1 MARRIRQRKL
11 KNPTITIIGEGATER
26 YYFTHLKRL
35 RGYNYVC
42 KPRNF
47 TEQTFDEMRKQIERV
62 LADNGIAVCV
72 FDADVTRTRPAE
84 KIKYDDMR
92 RKYAKNPSVILC
104 DSMPS
109 IEFWFLLHY
118 LNTNRYFATSDDVI
132 TVLRRF
138 ITDFSKHQSFLSKE
152 IWVSELMRN
161 DKLGFAIS
169 RAIKLNAGE
178 SYSNIYKLFGV
189 LEQNYNY
196 SQLMTIDIQLCS
208 TAQLQKKDLIGIPID
223 RKAL

>member
-1 MARRIRQRKL
+1 MARRIRERKL

-47 TEQTFDEMRKQIERV
+47 TEQTFDEMRKQIERL

-72 FDADVTRTRPAE
+72 FDADVTYTRPAE
-84 KIKYDDMR
+84 KAKFEDLK
-92 RKYAKNPSVILC
+92 RKYADNPAVILC

-132 TVLRRF
+132 DVLHHYMPN
-138 ITDFSKHQSFLSKE
+138 FSKHQSFLSKE
-152 IWVSELMRN
+152 AWVSELLADNRL
-161 DKLGFAIS
+161 DTAI
-169 RAIKLNAGE
+169 ANVNTIDMEGE
-178 SYSNIYKLFGV
+178 SYSRLPK
-189 LEQNYNY
+189 
-196 SQLMTIDIQLCS
+196 
-208 TAQLQKKDLIGIPID
+208 
-223 RKAL
+223 

>member
-1 MARRIRQRKL
+1 MARRIRERKL

-84 KIKYDDMR
+84 KAKFEDLK
-92 RKYAKNPSVILC
+92 RKYADNPAVILC

-132 TVLRRF
+132 DALHRYMPN
-138 ITDFSKHQSFLSKE
+138 FSKHQSFLSKE
-152 IWVSELMRN
+152 AWVSELLADNRL
-161 DKLGFAIS
+161 DTAI
-169 RAIKLNAGE
+169 ANANTIDMEGE
-178 SYSNIYKLFGV
+178 SYSRLPKLFEIKNIYK
-189 LEQNYNY
+189 
-196 SQLMTIDIQLCS
+196 
-208 TAQLQKKDLIGIPID
+208 P
-223 RKAL
+223 

>member
-1 MARRIRQRKL
+1 MARKIKEREL

-47 TEQTFDEMRKQIERV
+47 TEQTFDEMQKQIDRV

-72 FDADVTRTRPAE
+72 FDADVTRTRPVE

-138 ITDFSKHQSFLSKE
+138 IPNFSKHQSFLSKDT
-152 IWVSELMRN
+152 WVSELMRN

-196 SQLMTIDIQLCS
+196 S
-208 TAQLQKKDLIGIPID
+208 
-223 RKAL
+223 

>member
-1 MARRIRQRKL
+1 MARRIKERKL

-35 RGYNYVC
+35 CGYSYVC

-47 TEQTFDEMRKQIERV
+47 TEQTFDEMQKQIERV

-84 KIKYDDMR
+84 KAKFEDMR
-92 RKYAKNPSVILC
+92 RKYADNPAVILC

-132 TVLRRF
+132 DVLHRYMPN
-138 ITDFSKHQSFLSKE
+138 FSKHQSFLSKE
-152 IWVSELMRN
+152 AWVSELLNDDKMRQA
-161 DKLGFAIS
+161 AI
-169 RAIKLNAGE
+169 RAEGLKEGE
-178 SYSNIYKLFGV
+178 SYTNLHILFNE
-189 LEQNYNY
+189 L
-196 SQLMTIDIQLCS
+196 DFP
-208 TAQLQKKDLIGIPID
+208 K
-223 RKAL
+223 

>member
-1 MARRIRQRKL
+1 MARRIKEREL

-35 RGYNYVC
+35 RGYNYTC

-47 TEQTFDEMRKQIERV
+47 TEQTFDEMQKQIDRV

-84 KIKYDDMR
+84 KIKYDDVR

-138 ITDFSKHQSFLSKE
+138 IPDFSKHQSFLSKDT
-152 IWVSELMRN
+152 WVSALLSDNRLN
-161 DKLGFAIS
+161 TALDNANAIGTE
-169 RAIKLNAGE
+169 GE
-178 SYSNIYKLFGV
+178 SYSKLPK
-189 LEQNYNY
+189 L
-196 SQLMTIDIQLCS
+196 
-208 TAQLQKKDLIGIPID
+208 GIFS
-223 RKAL
+223 

>member
-1 MARRIRQRKL
+1 MARRIKEREL
-11 KNPTITIIGEGATER
+11 KNPMITIIGEGATER

-47 TEQTFDEMRKQIERV
+47 TEQTFDEMQKQIDRV

-72 FDADVTRTRPAE
+72 FDADVTRTRSAE
-84 KIKYDDMR
+84 KTKFEDMKR
-92 RKYAKNPSVILC
+92 RYANNPAVILC

-132 TVLRRF
+132 IVLRRYISNF
-138 ITDFSKHQSFLSKE
+138 CKHQSFLSKE
-152 IWVSELMRN
+152 VWVSELLTDGKMN
-161 DKLGFAIS
+161 QAII
-169 RAIKLNAGE
+169 RAKELNAGE
-178 SYSNIYKLFGV
+178 SYTNLHLLFNELDSN
-189 LEQNYNY
+189 NN
-196 SQLMTIDIQLCS
+196 
-208 TAQLQKKDLIGIPID
+208 
-223 RKAL
+223 

>member
-1 MARRIRQRKL
+1 MARRIKEREL

-47 TEQTFDEMRKQIERV
+47 AEQTFDEMQKQIDRV

-84 KIKYDDMR
+84 KIKYDNMR

-196 SQLMTIDIQLCS
+196 S
-208 TAQLQKKDLIGIPID
+208 
-223 RKAL
+223 

>member
-1 MARRIRQRKL
+1 MARRIKEREL

-26 YYFTHLKRL
+26 YYFTHLKRMS
-35 RGYNYVC
+35 GYNYIC

-47 TEQTFDEMRKQIERV
+47 TEQTFDEMQKQIDRV

-72 FDADVTRTRPAE
+72 FDADVTRIRPAE
-84 KIKYDDMR
+84 KLKYDDMC

-138 ITDFSKHQSFLSKE
+138 IPDFSKRQSFLSKE
-152 IWVSELMRN
+152 TWVSEL
-161 DKLGFAIS
+161 
-169 RAIKLNAGE
+169 IKGNRLNIAVANSILVGSFGE
-178 SYSNIYKLFGV
+178 SYTNI
-189 LEQNYNY
+189 
-196 SQLMTIDIQLCS
+196 
-208 TAQLQKKDLIGIPID
+208 
-223 RKAL
+223 

>member
-1 MARRIRQRKL
+1 MARKIKERKL

-35 RGYNYVC
+35 RGYNYIC

-47 TEQTFDEMRKQIERV
+47 TEQTFDEMQRQIDRV

-84 KIKYDDMR
+84 KAKFEDMK
-92 RKYAKNPSVILC
+92 RKYADNSAVLLC

-132 TVLRRF
+132 DALHRYMPN
-138 ITDFSKHQSFLSKE
+138 FSKHQSFLSKE
-152 IWVSELMRN
+152 AWVLELITDNRI
-161 DKLGFAIS
+161 DKAI
-169 RAIKLNAGE
+169 ANANSIGLDGE
-178 SYSNIYKLFGV
+178 SYSRLPKLF
-189 LEQNYNY
+189 QII
-196 SQLMTIDIQLCS
+196 TI
-208 TAQLQKKDLIGIPID
+208 
-223 RKAL
+223 

>member
-1 MARRIRQRKL
+1 MARRIKERKL

-26 YYFTHLKRL
+26 YFTHLKRL

-47 TEQTFDEMRKQIERV
+47 TEQTFDEMQKQIERV

-84 KIKYDDMR
+84 KAKFEDMK
-92 RKYAKNPSVILC
+92 RKYADNPAVILC

-132 TVLRRF
+132 DVLHRYMPN
-138 ITDFSKHQSFLSKE
+138 FSKHQSFLSKE
-152 IWVSELMRN
+152 TWVSELLNDDKMRQA
-161 DKLGFAIS
+161 AI
-169 RAIKLNAGE
+169 RAEEFREGE
-178 SYSNIYKLFGV
+178 SYTNLHILFNE
-189 LEQNYNY
+189 LD
-196 SQLMTIDIQLCS
+196 S
-208 TAQLQKKDLIGIPID
+208 
-223 RKAL
+223 RKS

>member
-1 MARRIRQRKL
+1 MARKIKEREL

-47 TEQTFDEMRKQIERV
+47 TEQTFDEMQKQIDRV

-138 ITDFSKHQSFLSKE
+138 IPDFSKHQSFLSKDT
-152 IWVSELMRN
+152 WVSELMRN

-196 SQLMTIDIQLCS
+196 S
-208 TAQLQKKDLIGIPID
+208 
-223 RKAL
+223 

>member
-1 MARRIRQRKL
+1 MARRIKEREL

-35 RGYNYVC
+35 RGYNYTC

-47 TEQTFDEMRKQIERV
+47 TEQTFDEMQKQIDRV

-118 LNTNRYFATSDDVI
+118 LNTTRFFATSDDVI

-138 ITDFSKHQSFLSKE
+138 IPNFSKHQSFLSKDT
-152 IWVSELMRN
+152 WVSELMRN

-196 SQLMTIDIQLCS
+196 S
-208 TAQLQKKDLIGIPID
+208 
-223 RKAL
+223 

>member
-1 MARRIRQRKL
+1 MARRIKEREL
-11 KNPTITIIGEGATER
+11 KNPMITIIGEGATER

-47 TEQTFDEMRKQIERV
+47 TEQTFDEMQKQIDRV
-62 LADNGIAVCV
+62 LADNGIVVCV

-118 LNTNRYFATSDDVI
+118 LNTNRFFATSDDVI

-138 ITDFSKHQSFLSKE
+138 IPNFSKHQSFLSKDT
-152 IWVSELMRN
+152 WVSELMRN

-196 SQLMTIDIQLCS
+196 S
-208 TAQLQKKDLIGIPID
+208 
-223 RKAL
+223 

>member
-1 MARRIRQRKL
+1 MARRIKEREL
-11 KNPTITIIGEGATER
+11 KNPMITIIGEGATER

-47 TEQTFDEMRKQIERV
+47 TEQTFDEMQKQIDRV

-138 ITDFSKHQSFLSKE
+138 IPDFSKHQSFLSKE
-152 IWVSELMRN
+152 AWVLELIADNRI
-161 DKLGFAIS
+161 DKAI
-169 RAIKLNAGE
+169 ANANSIGLDGE
-178 SYSNIYKLFGV
+178 SYSRLPKLF
-189 LEQNYNY
+189 Q
-196 SQLMTIDIQLCS
+196 II
-208 TAQLQKKDLIGIPID
+208 AI
-223 RKAL
+223 

>member
-1 MARRIRQRKL
+1 MARRIKEREL

-47 TEQTFDEMRKQIERV
+47 TEQTFDEMQKQIDRV
-62 LADNGIAVCV
+62 LADIGIAVCV

-138 ITDFSKHQSFLSKE
+138 IPDFSKHQSFLSKE
-152 IWVSELMRN
+152 TWVSDLLFDNRLN
-161 DKLGFAIS
+161 IAIT
-169 RAIKLNAGE
+169 NANTVGAEGE
-178 SYSNIYKLFGV
+178 SYSNLPKLFNIV
-189 LEQNYNY
+189 D
-196 SQLMTIDIQLCS
+196 T
-208 TAQLQKKDLIGIPID
+208 K
-223 RKAL
+223 

>member
-1 MARRIRQRKL
+1 MARRIKERKL

-42 KPRNF
+42 KLRNF
-47 TEQTFDEMRKQIERV
+47 MEQTFDEMQKQIERV

-72 FDADVTRTRPAE
+72 FDADVTRTRSAE
-84 KIKYDDMR
+84 KAKFEDMR
-92 RKYAKNPSVILC
+92 RKYADNPAVILC

-132 TVLRRF
+132 DVLHRYMPN
-138 ITDFSKHQSFLSKE
+138 FSKHQSFLSKE
-152 IWVSELMRN
+152 AWVSELLADNRL
-161 DKLGFAIS
+161 DTAI
-169 RAIKLNAGE
+169 ANANTTIGIEGE
-178 SYSNIYKLFGV
+178 SYSRLPELF
-189 LEQNYNY
+189 EIAE
-196 SQLMTIDIQLCS
+196 T
-208 TAQLQKKDLIGIPID
+208 KKV
-223 RKAL
+223 

>member
-1 MARRIRQRKL
+1 MARKIKERKL

-35 RGYNYVC
+35 RGYNYTC

-47 TEQTFDEMRKQIERV
+47 TKQTFDEMQKQIDRV

-72 FDADVTRTRPAE
+72 FDADVTRTIPAE
-84 KIKYDDMR
+84 KIKYDDMCL
-92 RKYAKNPSVILC
+92 KYANNPSVILC

-132 TVLRRF
+132 TMLRRF
-138 ITDFSKHQSFLSKE
+138 IPDFSKHQSFLSKE
-152 IWVSELMRN
+152 IWISDLLSDNRL
-161 DKLGFAIS
+161 DIAITH
-169 RAIKLNAGE
+169 ANTIGVEGE
-178 SYSNIYKLFGV
+178 SYSKLPKLFDI
-189 LEQNYNY
+189 
-196 SQLMTIDIQLCS
+196 ID
-208 TAQLQKKDLIGIPID
+208 TK
-223 RKAL
+223 

>member
-1 MARRIRQRKL
+1 MARRIKEREL
-11 KNPTITIIGEGATER
+11 KNPMITIIGEGATER

-47 TEQTFDEMRKQIERV
+47 TEQTFDEMQKQIDRV

-109 IEFWFLLHY
+109 IEFRFLLHY
-118 LNTNRYFATSDDVI
+118 LNTNRFFATSDDVI

-138 ITDFSKHQSFLSKE
+138 IPNFSKHQSFLSKDT
-152 IWVSELMRN
+152 WVSELMRN
-161 DKLGFAIS
+161 DKLGFVIS

-189 LEQNYNY
+189 LGQNYNY
-196 SQLMTIDIQLCS
+196 S
-208 TAQLQKKDLIGIPID
+208 
-223 RKAL
+223 